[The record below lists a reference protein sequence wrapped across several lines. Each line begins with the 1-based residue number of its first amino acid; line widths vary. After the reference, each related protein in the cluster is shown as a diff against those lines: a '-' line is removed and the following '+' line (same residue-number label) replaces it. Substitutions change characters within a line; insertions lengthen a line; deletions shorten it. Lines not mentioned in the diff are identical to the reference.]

1 MIKFYHLC
9 LMCAIML
16 SALVFTC
23 CSNKSVVSE
32 EMFKQTDS
40 LLNMQ
45 ENVYTT
51 PEESVELMLGIRND
65 MIINKI
71 VDSTYINMPEEAI
84 IVIVLQNPEF
94 TVHEVVEMY
103 LNNQEY
109 YNNILENKKKIEE
122 YKRFLKN
129 KEPDT
134 IPHTLKPDTVI

>member
-1 MIKFYHLC
+1 
-9 LMCAIML
+9 MCAIML
-16 SALVFTC
+16 SALVFTS
-23 CSNKSVVSE
+23 CSNKNVVSE

-40 LLNMQ
+40 LLNIQ
-45 ENVYTT
+45 ENIYTT
-51 PEESVELMLGIRND
+51 PEESVELMLEIRND
-65 MIINKI
+65 MITNKI

-84 IVIVLQNPEF
+84 IIIVLQHPEF

-129 KEPDT
+129 KEPDS
-134 IPHTLKPDTVI
+134 IPKTLKPDTLI

>member
-1 MIKFYHLC
+1 MIKFYHFC

-16 SALVFTC
+16 SALVFTS
-23 CSNKSVVSE
+23 CSNKNVVSE

-40 LLNMQ
+40 LLNIQ
-45 ENVYTT
+45 ENIYTT
-51 PEESVELMLGIRND
+51 PEESVELMLEIRND
-65 MIINKI
+65 MITNKI

-84 IVIVLQNPEF
+84 IIIVLQHPEF

-129 KEPDT
+129 KEPDS
-134 IPHTLKPDTVI
+134 IPKTLKPDTLI